1 MSKEQYNKIIS
12 NAKDTLCESIL
23 EKISEFKYKELDGYY
38 VIQVY
43 VKSEIK
49 AKEMGEILTNI
60 SKRHLWRRKNP
71 RGGGYSQVQVK

>member
-12 NAKDTLCESIL
+12 NTKSTLGKTIL

-43 VKSEIK
+43 VKSNIK

-60 SKRHLWRRKNP
+60 EEYAKECGFNILVDFL
-71 RGGGYSQVQVK
+71 RG